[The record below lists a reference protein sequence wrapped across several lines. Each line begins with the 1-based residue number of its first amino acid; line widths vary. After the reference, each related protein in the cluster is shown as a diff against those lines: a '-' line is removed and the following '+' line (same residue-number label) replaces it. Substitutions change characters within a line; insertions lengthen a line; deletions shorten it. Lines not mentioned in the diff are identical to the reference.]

1 MKILFSHIA
10 FHLSSSLE
18 MEMQPD
24 LIINKYRTLLKLQVE
39 LFKIIMVL
47 QNIMFPLTI
56 WDGGIF

>member
-1 MKILFSHIA
+1 
-10 FHLSSSLE
+10 